1 MLGEKK
7 STTTTTTNKNKQTK
21 DVSARTNDANKLID
35 WLNLFLLKLWL
46 D

>member
-7 STTTTTTNKNKQTK
+7 KTTTTNKNKQTK

-35 WLNLFLLKLWL
+35 WLNLFLLKL
-46 D
+46 

>member
-7 STTTTTTNKNKQTK
+7 KTTTTTTTNKNKQTK

-35 WLNLFLLKLWL
+35 WLNLFLLKL
-46 D
+46 

>member
-35 WLNLFLLKLWL
+35 WLNLFLLKL
-46 D
+46 